1 MALTPGFESGPGH
14 IDGRQPLFPE
24 ISHYLTAACFQN
36 VYVVKELENYRPQNT
51 ITMFSIPDWSRIQ
64 LATEEV
70 QNAKRH
76 GNKRSSNERQH
87 SADMRHV
94 CTNKR

>member
-1 MALTPGFESGPGH
+1 MALTPGFEPRPTG
-14 IDGRQPLFPE
+14 GRQSLLAE
-24 ISHYLTAACFQN
+24 IDHYLTAACFQN
-36 VYVVKELENYRPQNT
+36 FYVVKELENDRPEKT
-51 ITMFSIPDWSRIQ
+51 ITMFSVPDWGRVQ

-87 SADMRHV
+87 SADMGHV
-94 CTNKR
+94 CTNKG